1 MRKEEPLYEVG
12 ELIKYYWLRSLNK
25 ESNDSHL
32 ARVRRVAYRDFEY
45 QYLIWDDKDRMLATW
60 VTKDYLAKIERD
72 DKLDW
77 V

>member
-1 MRKEEPLYEVG
+1 MKKEEPLYEKG
-12 ELIKYYWLRSLNK
+12 ELVNYYWLRSLNK
-25 ESNDSHL
+25 ESNEVRL
-32 ARVRRVAYRDFEY
+32 ARVRRVSYRDFEY